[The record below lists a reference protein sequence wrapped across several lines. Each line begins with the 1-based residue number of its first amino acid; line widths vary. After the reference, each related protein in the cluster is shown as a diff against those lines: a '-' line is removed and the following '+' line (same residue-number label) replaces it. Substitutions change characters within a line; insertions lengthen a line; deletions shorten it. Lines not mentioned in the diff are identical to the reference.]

1 MKSKSSDTFWDGMTI
16 DRQTLM
22 FAENMD
28 MDGFIF
34 TRFSHEDHLLRIGF
48 YFENEIFKFNIKM

>member
-1 MKSKSSDTFWDGMTI
+1 MTI